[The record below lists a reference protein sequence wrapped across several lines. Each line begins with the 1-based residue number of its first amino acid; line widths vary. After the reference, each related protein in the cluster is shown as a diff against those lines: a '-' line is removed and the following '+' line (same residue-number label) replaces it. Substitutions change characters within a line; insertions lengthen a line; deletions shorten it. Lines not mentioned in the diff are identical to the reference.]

1 MGNNYFSISDL
12 ICVAP
17 AIFLFLG
24 SLLPLTIKVLNGN
37 REPSPVLSVALAG
50 ISLIAALAVTALWAP
65 TLQSPSLI
73 FSAAL
78 VFDGVSVFSTIL
90 ILIITGFALILVKEH
105 VATKENL
112 FSETLFLLMNSALG
126 MVILALANDLIVVFI
141 GIEIMSLC
149 LYLLIAV
156 SREEKFSKEAAFK
169 YFILGSLASAI
180 FLYGIAFIYGIAGTT
195 YIHEISAQASELIS
209 SNLLFLVGASLTI
222 LGFCFK
228 ASIAPFHAWAPDVY
242 SGAPTPITAFMATG
256 VKLVTFVAFLRFI
269 RGDYISDDLTGN
281 LVTALQWFSVLTMLV
296 GNIAAIVQENLKR
309 MLAYSSIAHSGY
321 IMMGL
326 IASGVGGEGWRGD
339 LGVMFYV
346 FAYSVM
352 TLGAFA
358 FVSLLEKH
366 EDDQVLVSRLS
377 GLGQRSPFLAAV
389 FSLFLLSLA
398 GIPPL
403 VGFFGKFFL
412 FSAVIK
418 QGLFWL
424 AIWAAVNSV
433 ISAYYYLRPI
443 VYMYMKDETVDTATG
458 HKNLTY
464 AMVGVLGALVVV
476 LGIFTEP
483 IYQRILQAIS
493 AF

>member
-326 IASGVGGEGWRGD
+326 IASGVGASISPTI
-339 LGVMFYV
+339 LGGFGR
-346 FAYSVM
+346 FL
-352 TLGAFA
+352 TR
-358 FVSLLEKH
+358 LL
-366 EDDQVLVSRLS
+366 
-377 GLGQRSPFLAAV
+377 
-389 FSLFLLSLA
+389 
-398 GIPPL
+398 
-403 VGFFGKFFL
+403 
-412 FSAVIK
+412 
-418 QGLFWL
+418 
-424 AIWAAVNSV
+424 
-433 ISAYYYLRPI
+433 
-443 VYMYMKDETVDTATG
+443 
-458 HKNLTY
+458 
-464 AMVGVLGALVVV
+464 
-476 LGIFTEP
+476 
-483 IYQRILQAIS
+483 
-493 AF
+493 